1 MYGTIIDNR
10 INKLDDCIMR
20 VYRDMDKKYIE
31 IAEQLRSEILSGKYR
46 EGEKIPPIRELAI
59 KYHANPQTVNKA
71 TAYLAS
77 LGYLEPRQGRGSIVR
92 QPESGHESRKGIWML
107 IDKNRSR
114 LLSNLDEV
122 SNYHAKDIYLTYL
135 LIMSRRGGA
144 SGFIVY
150 DREATEVPEDFLLQL
165 GSVSGFIVQGRLPDA
180 YVQILEKENLP
191 AVFINRPV
199 PPGKSGRFGS
209 VLIDN
214 SPIQQLVNFLI
225 SLGHRKILYLLS
237 TEFEE
242 NEVFR
247 ERYQLAESAASAW
260 GKHASRIEIFRY
272 SIGDP
277 GSIQSFQEKFQEG
290 FSAGIG
296 YNDTSALGAYALAH
310 ACGYDIPSDISIAG
324 FDDIMAAKTAIPPLT
339 TIRVNRSLLT
349 SKAIELLDELMKSHD
364 SGRLSAILPTEL
376 VIRRSVMVNQRKT

>member
-1 MYGTIIDNR
+1 MICT
-10 INKLDDCIMR
+10 MR
-20 VYRDMDKKYIE
+20 AYKVMDKKYIE

-46 EGEKIPPIRELAI
+46 VGEKIPPIRELAI

-77 LGYLEPRQGRGSIVR
+77 LGYLEPRQGRGCVVT
-92 QPESGHESRKGIWML
+92 QPDDGHRSRKGIWML
-107 IDKNRSR
+107 IDRERSK

-144 SGFIVY
+144 SGFTVY
-150 DREATEVPEDFLLQL
+150 DREATEVPADFLDQL
-165 GSVSGFIVQGRLPDA
+165 KSVSGFIVQGRLPEA
-180 YVQILEKENLP
+180 YVRILEKENIP

-209 VLIDN
+209 ILIDN
-214 SPIQQLVNFLI
+214 TPIQQLVNYLI

-242 NEVFR
+242 NEVFK
-247 ERYQLAESAASAW
+247 ERFHLVESTASAW
-260 GKHASRIEIFRY
+260 GKNASIIEVFRY
-272 SIGDP
+272 SLGEAE
-277 GSIQSFQEKFQEG
+277 SIRSFQEKVEEG

-296 YNDTSALGAYALAH
+296 YNDTSALGAYALAN

-349 SKAIELLDELMKSHD
+349 SKAIELLDELMKSND
-364 SGRLSAILPTEL
+364 PVRLSEILPTEL
-376 VIRRSVMVNQRKT
+376 VIRRSVIVNHRKT